1 MKKFTNIS
9 FLLLLLFCQFSFAQD
24 FSKMSKNELREA
36 IEKMS
41 YKCDSLKMVC
51 DNLENA
57 KYKLVELSDALEE
70 KNSKNTQEL
79 ARLNKLIE
87 ANQKERAQ
95 KDAETKELI
104 AKLNNMISIQKD
116 SLLNIQSYTEPA
128 PQSNTINKNDF
139 LNSYFFDQA
148 PLNNN
153 SFEFVLTKVIFGR
166 IFADNR
172 NYYYDDDNYKGAVGS
187 LPEILDPADLTFWGV
202 KPNIDIT
209 QGSSFNDFIVY
220 KKSEYLNSK
229 FPKIEVLKNK
239 LFTLKYPNGTEESF
253 LFNVKDYN
261 SDGSNN
267 QRKVLQIELAN
278 EEVKDDGSNNT
289 ARDIVWRIF
298 AIGNECY
305 IALSASQTSRLGVQ
319 ILDATKGVEFFDSR
333 DNRNNR
339 VFSNNFGS
347 TNNYYR
353 RDESI
358 VSTGN
363 GIYVGRNKDSF
374 MEKGLYINPE
384 NLIFLFKLRNF

>member
-1 MKKFTNIS
+1 
-9 FLLLLLFCQFSFAQD
+9 
-24 FSKMSKNELREA
+24 
-36 IEKMS
+36 
-41 YKCDSLKMVC
+41 
-51 DNLENA
+51 
-57 KYKLVELSDALEE
+57 
-70 KNSKNTQEL
+70 
-79 ARLNKLIE
+79 
-87 ANQKERAQ
+87 
-95 KDAETKELI
+95 
-104 AKLNNMISIQKD
+104 
-116 SLLNIQSYTEPA
+116 
-128 PQSNTINKNDF
+128 
-139 LNSYFFDQA
+139 
-148 PLNNN
+148 
-153 SFEFVLTKVIFGR
+153 
-166 IFADNR
+166 
-172 NYYYDDDNYKGAVGS
+172 
-187 LPEILDPADLTFWGV
+187 
-202 KPNIDIT
+202 
-209 QGSSFNDFIVY
+209 
-220 KKSEYLNSK
+220 LNSK

-305 IALSASQTSRLGVQ
+305 IALSASQTNRLGVQ

-347 TNNYYR
+347 SNNYYR